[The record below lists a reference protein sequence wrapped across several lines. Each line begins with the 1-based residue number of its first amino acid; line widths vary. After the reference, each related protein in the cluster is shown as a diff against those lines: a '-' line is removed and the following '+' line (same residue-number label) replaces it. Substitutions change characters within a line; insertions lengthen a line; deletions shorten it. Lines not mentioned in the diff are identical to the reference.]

1 MAGIFVDYLM
11 GAVLPL
17 SLIGAG
23 VFYNFYL
30 GFFYLRHPIKT
41 FGLIFKDDKKTGV
54 SPASA
59 LGLALAGTLGVGNI
73 VGVSSAIY
81 LGGAGALFWM
91 LICALAAMVLK
102 YVEITLSL
110 AFRHRDE
117 KGENHGGA
125 VYYIREFFAS
135 HRMKIV
141 GSAVAALFSV
151 LCLADAVCVGSVIQV
166 SAISESFLGVFGIPL
181 WLTGAFLSVACFII
195 ICKGRKRILGFTDK
209 LVPVMTLGYVAV
221 SLAAIYVAR
230 DRLGTVVSSVIDGAF
245 HPESTV
251 GGILGFFINRGVRYG
266 VMRGLLSNEAGCGT
280 APFAHSSSDASVPA
294 RQGVMG
300 IAEVFVDTVVL
311 CSMTGLVVLLGYDS
325 ASSYG
330 DNPMMMTLRAYSAIL
345 GEWSEYFMCAAVLL
359 FGFATV
365 ICWASYAEECI
376 RYLLRPKRSFL
387 YVFSFLYSATVF
399 AGAIFAP
406 QSVWV
411 ISDIAIGIMTL
422 INLFVML
429 GMRKKVREL
438 SLDLM

>member
-1 MAGIFVDYLM
+1 MLSDIFVGDF
-11 GAVLPL
+11 LPL
-17 SLIGAG
+17 ALIGAG

-41 FGLIFKDDKKTGV
+41 FALIFKKDANSGV

-91 LICALAAMVLK
+91 LISALAAMVLK
-102 YVEITLSL
+102 YAEITLSL
-110 AFRHRDE
+110 TCRHRDE

-125 VYYIREFFAS
+125 VYYIKEFFAS
-135 HRMKIV
+135 HKMKSV
-141 GSAVAALFSV
+141 GLAVAAIFTL
-151 LCLADAVCVGSVIQV
+151 LCLVDALCVGSVIQV
-166 SAISESFLGVFGIPL
+166 NAISQSFSGVLGVP
-181 WLTGAFLSVACFII
+181 TYVSGAVLAVLCFII
-195 ICKGRKRILGFTDK
+195 ICKGRKRILSFTDK
-209 LVPVMTLGYVAV
+209 LVPIMTLGYVV
-221 SLAAIYVAR
+221 ISLAVIFIRLDGVADAVR
-230 DRLGTVVSSVIDGAF
+230 AVLEGALKPSSAA
-245 HPESTV
+245 
-251 GGILGFFINRGVRYG
+251 GGILGFLINRGVRYG

-280 APFAHSSSDASVPA
+280 APFAHSSSDAKMPA

-311 CSMTGLVVLLGYDS
+311 CSMTGLVVLLSYDS
-325 ASSYG
+325 VIAYG
-330 DNPMMMTLRAYSAIL
+330 ENPMMMTVKAYSAVL
-345 GEWSEYFMCAAVLL
+345 GGWSEYFMCAAVLL

-365 ICWASYAEECI
+365 ICWASYAEECV
-376 RYLLRPKRSFL
+376 RYLFGSGVRFMRA
-387 YVFSFLYSATVF
+387 FSLIYSASVF
-399 AGAIFAP
+399 VGALFAP
-406 QSVWV
+406 SGVWL

-422 INLFVML
+422 INLFVLL